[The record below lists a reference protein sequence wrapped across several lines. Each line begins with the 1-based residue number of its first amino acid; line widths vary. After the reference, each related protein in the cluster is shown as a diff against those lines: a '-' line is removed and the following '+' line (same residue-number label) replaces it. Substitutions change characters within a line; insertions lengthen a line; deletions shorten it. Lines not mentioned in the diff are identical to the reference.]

1 MSKTHLHAISRKADE
16 RNRTVSAELKK
27 PAVKARAPSPSW
39 QPRIPLPGETPPPT
53 LPAWD
58 STDPNKVYIRT
69 RDNPDT
75 PFRPGAMDFM
85 QHRSHGYRT

>member
-1 MSKTHLHAISRKADE
+1 MTRA
-16 RNRTVSAELKK
+16 RTAP
-27 PAVKARAPSPSW
+27 PAW
-39 QPRIPLPGETPPPT
+39 QPRVPLLGETPPAT

-58 STDPNKVYIRT
+58 SKDPTKVYLRT

>member
-1 MSKTHLHAISRKADE
+1 M
-16 RNRTVSAELKK
+16 
-27 PAVKARAPSPSW
+27 
-39 QPRIPLPGETPPPT
+39 PGQVLPPT

-58 STDPNKVYIRT
+58 GKDPNKVYIRT

-75 PFRPGAMDFM
+75 PFRPGALDFM